1 MIALDPREKER
12 LVEEF
17 RIYLEQCITEPAENE
32 TAENKTAENETRE
45 QPVDLRTLLGEMAA
59 LKNEVRLESRQ
70 YKSALD
76 ELRGFGEALREHNER
91 LVQDLDRLR
100 RQAAE
105 TQRQTER
112 RLLLGLLDVHDRLQA
127 GADAAAATRSFAFA
141 RFLAPGPTRVARSLI
156 AGTQLT
162 LQRLDDLLAA
172 HRVRP
177 IETLGQALDPRTM
190 CAVATE
196 AARGAPEGSV
206 LREARRGFTHG
217 GELLR
222 AAEVIVNKKATSS

>member
-1 MIALDPREKER
+1 MIALDPRDKER
-12 LVEEF
+12 LLEEF
-17 RIYLEQCITEPAENE
+17 RIYLEQCGAEGEENE
-32 TAENKTAENETRE
+32 TAESETRE
-45 QPVDLRTLLGEMAA
+45 QPLDLRTLLGEMAA
-59 LKNEVRLESRQ
+59 LKNEIRLESRQ
-70 YKSALD
+70 FKSALD

-100 RQAAE
+100 QQAAE

-112 RLLLGLLDVHDRLQA
+112 RLLLGLLDVHDRLRA
-127 GADAAAATRSFAFA
+127 GADASARRRFAFA
-141 RFLAPGPTRVARSLI
+141 RFLAPGPTRVAQSLI

-162 LQRLDDLLAA
+162 LQRLDDLLAT

-177 IETLGQALDPRTM
+177 IKTLGQALDPQTM
-190 CAVATE
+190 SAVATE
-196 AARGAPEGSV
+196 SSRNAPEGSV
-206 LREARRGFTHG
+206 LREARRGFTHD

>member
-1 MIALDPREKER
+1 MALDPREKER
-12 LVEEF
+12 LLEEF
-17 RIYLEQCITEPAENE
+17 RIYLEQCSTEAGEPAES
-32 TAENKTAENETRE
+32 ETRE
-45 QPVDLRTLLGEMAA
+45 QTPDLRTLLGEMAA
-59 LKNEVRLESRQ
+59 LKNEVRLEARQ
-70 YKSALD
+70 FKSTLD

-100 RQAAE
+100 QQAAQ

-127 GADAAAATRSFAFA
+127 GADASAATWSFALA
-141 RFLAPGPTRVARSLI
+141 RFLAPGPTRVAQSLI

-162 LQRLDDLLAA
+162 LQRLDDLLAT
-172 HRVRP
+172 HRVRA
-177 IETLGQALDPRTM
+177 INTLGQALDPQTM

-196 AARGAPEGSV
+196 SSHNAPQGSV
-206 LREARRGFTHG
+206 LREARRGYTHD

-222 AAEVIVNKKATSS
+222 AAEVIVNKMAT

>member
-1 MIALDPREKER
+1 MKSLDPQDKER
-12 LVEEF
+12 LLEEF
-17 RIYLEQCITEPAENE
+17 RFYLEQWNAEVGE
-32 TAENKTAENETRE
+32 TLE

-70 YKSALD
+70 FKNTLE
-76 ELRGFGEALREHNER
+76 ELRSFGEALREHNER
-91 LVQDLDRLR
+91 LVRDLDRLR
-100 RQAAE
+100 EQAAE

-127 GADAAAATRSFAFA
+127 GADAPEAARTPAFA
-141 RFLAPGPTRVARSLI
+141 RLLAPGQARLARSLME
-156 AGTQLT
+156 GTKLT
-162 LQRLDDLLAA
+162 LQRLDDLLVS

-177 IETLGQALDPRTM
+177 IDTLGQTLDPQTM

-196 AARGAPEGSV
+196 SVSDAPEGSV

-222 AAEVIVNKKATSS
+222 AAEVIVNKKATKS

>member
-1 MIALDPREKER
+1 MIALDPRDKER
-12 LVEEF
+12 LLEEF
-17 RIYLEQCITEPAENE
+17 RIYLEQCSAEGEENE
-32 TAENKTAENETRE
+32 TAESETRE
-45 QPVDLRTLLGEMAA
+45 QPLDLHTLLGEMAA

-70 YKSALD
+70 FKSALD

-127 GADAAAATRSFAFA
+127 GADASAATRSFAFA
-141 RFLAPGPTRVARSLI
+141 RFLAPGPTRVAQSLI
-156 AGTQLT
+156 SGTRLT
-162 LQRLDDLLAA
+162 LQRLDDLLST

-177 IETLGQALDPRTM
+177 IKTLGQALDPQTM
-190 CAVATE
+190 SAVAT
-196 AARGAPEGSV
+196 ASSRNAPEGSV
-206 LREARRGFTHG
+206 LREARRGFTHD

-222 AAEVIVNKKATSS
+222 AAEVIVNKIATSS